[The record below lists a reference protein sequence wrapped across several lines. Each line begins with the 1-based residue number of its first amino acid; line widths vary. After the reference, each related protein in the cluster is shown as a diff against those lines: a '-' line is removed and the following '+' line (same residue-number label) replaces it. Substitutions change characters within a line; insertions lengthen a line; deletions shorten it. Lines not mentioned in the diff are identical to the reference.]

1 MTATVLVT
9 GGAGYIG
16 SVVADQLLTRGHDV
30 VVLDDLSTGHREAVP
45 AGVTFVHAGIGDRAA
60 VTALFDRRPVH
71 AIVHLAAFALVAESV
86 ANPDKYRVNNVAN
99 ARVLLDAAVAAGV
112 QRFVFSSSCTVYGI
126 PAAVPIAEDAATAP
140 MSPYGETKLEF
151 ERLLRDYAVRHRLSS
166 VSLRYFN
173 AAGATERRG
182 EDHDPES
189 HLIPNV
195 LAVALGKRPA
205 VDIFGTDYPTPDGT
219 AVRDYIHVDDLA
231 DAHVR
236 AVDLTPDGAI
246 ALNPGRATRP
256 RSWRRHSER
265 PPCSAGARGDR
276 VWKRFSRARGGGTAR
291 TRAGTGADSV
301 EASVLLQV
309 GRAVPTTPWEL
320 VLTSSRET
328 QFVLAVLAVFSVVS
342 WYFIVLK
349 WWQFRRMRQLGDRFL
364 AEVEKVPRLEDAY
377 HAAMRLPPSPY
388 NRLLREGIH
397 FFSELRP
404 GSLKPSAAAGAAAAP
419 QTALTTTQL
428 EALRMVLA
436 KEVAAERDGA
446 ARFIPWLATFGSV
459 SPLLGLLGTVL
470 GVMDAFIGIAIGGSG
485 NISAVAPGVAEALV
499 TTVAGLA
506 VAVPAVIAYNIFVNR
521 LGLFAG
527 ELEGFAQEIIATLA
541 REGRL

>member
-1 MTATVLVT
+1 M
-9 GGAGYIG
+9 
-16 SVVADQLLTRGHDV
+16 
-30 VVLDDLSTGHREAVP
+30 
-45 AGVTFVHAGIGDRAA
+45 
-60 VTALFDRRPVH
+60 
-71 AIVHLAAFALVAESV
+71 
-86 ANPDKYRVNNVAN
+86 
-99 ARVLLDAAVAAGV
+99 
-112 QRFVFSSSCTVYGI
+112 
-126 PAAVPIAEDAATAP
+126 
-140 MSPYGETKLEF
+140 
-151 ERLLRDYAVRHRLSS
+151 
-166 VSLRYFN
+166 
-173 AAGATERRG
+173 
-182 EDHDPES
+182 
-189 HLIPNV
+189 
-195 LAVALGKRPA
+195 
-205 VDIFGTDYPTPDGT
+205 
-219 AVRDYIHVDDLA
+219 
-231 DAHVR
+231 
-236 AVDLTPDGAI
+236 
-246 ALNPGRATRP
+246 
-256 RSWRRHSER
+256 
-265 PPCSAGARGDR
+265 
-276 VWKRFSRARGGGTAR
+276 
-291 TRAGTGADSV
+291 
-301 EASVLLQV
+301 LLQV

-364 AEVEKVPRLEDAY
+364 AEVEKAPRLEDAY

-397 FFSELRP
+397 FFSELKP
-404 GSLKPSAAAGAAAAP
+404 GSLRPTAGGAGVATAP
-419 QTALTTTQL
+419 PLTTLTTTQL

>member
-1 MTATVLVT
+1 
-9 GGAGYIG
+9 
-16 SVVADQLLTRGHDV
+16 
-30 VVLDDLSTGHREAVP
+30 
-45 AGVTFVHAGIGDRAA
+45 
-60 VTALFDRRPVH
+60 
-71 AIVHLAAFALVAESV
+71 
-86 ANPDKYRVNNVAN
+86 
-99 ARVLLDAAVAAGV
+99 
-112 QRFVFSSSCTVYGI
+112 
-126 PAAVPIAEDAATAP
+126 
-140 MSPYGETKLEF
+140 
-151 ERLLRDYAVRHRLSS
+151 
-166 VSLRYFN
+166 
-173 AAGATERRG
+173 
-182 EDHDPES
+182 
-189 HLIPNV
+189 
-195 LAVALGKRPA
+195 
-205 VDIFGTDYPTPDGT
+205 
-219 AVRDYIHVDDLA
+219 
-231 DAHVR
+231 
-236 AVDLTPDGAI
+236 
-246 ALNPGRATRP
+246 
-256 RSWRRHSER
+256 
-265 PPCSAGARGDR
+265 
-276 VWKRFSRARGGGTAR
+276 
-291 TRAGTGADSV
+291 V

-328 QFVLAVLAVFSVVS
+328 KFVLLVLAVFSVVS

-349 WWQFRRMRQLGDRFL
+349 WWQFRRMRHLADRFM
-364 AEVEKVPRLEDAY
+364 AEVEKAPRLEEAY
-377 HAAMRLPPSPY
+377 HAAMRLPASPY

-404 GSLKPSAAAGAAAAP
+404 GSLKPSAAAGGGAAAAP
-419 QTALTTTQL
+419 QTALSATQL

-470 GVMDAFIGIAIGGSG
+470 GVMDAFIGIAVGGSG